1 MIKSWSDEALE
12 DFEYWTKQDKKTLK
26 RILLLIKDIDRNGDM
41 TVQESP
47 KDLQEIYL
55 ITGVGV
61 SMTAI
66 VLYIELTIKQLKLYN
81 AVPIIE
87 INNIHYLH
95 KCPTVGHL
103 N

>member
-1 MIKSWSDEALE
+1 
-12 DFEYWTKQDKKTLK
+12 
-26 RILLLIKDIDRNGDM
+26 
-41 TVQESP
+41 
-47 KDLQEIYL
+47 
-55 ITGVGV
+55 
-61 SMTAI
+61 MTAI

>member
-1 MIKSWSDEALE
+1 MIKSWSDEAWE

-26 RILLLIKDIDRNGDM
+26 RILLLIKDIDRNGYDGIG
-41 TVQESP
+41 SP